1 MMGYALPADAAKRVA
16 LVIGNA
22 AYRNVGPLANPAN
35 DSKAVAAALRRLGF
49 VVIEAVDQDRA
60 GMQGLLRRFSAEL
73 ADADTSVFFY
83 AGHGLQVDRKNYLLP
98 VDAALQSEF
107 DLPFEAV
114 GVEV

>member
-1 MMGYALPADAAKRVA
+1 VRRLISCGLLIAIMMGYALPADAAKRVA

-60 GMQGLLRRFSAEL
+60 GMQGLGSSRSSPAT
-73 ADADTSVFFY
+73 AST
-83 AGHGLQVDRKNYLLP
+83 P
-98 VDAALQSEF
+98 
-107 DLPFEAV
+107 
-114 GVEV
+114 